1 MLSESSIVPWDSA
14 RLQQPHWTKR
24 IDMFLSG
31 ADAAA
36 ASQEPDGEE
45 EDDYKHLT
53 AELCR
58 I

>member
-1 MLSESSIVPWDSA
+1 
-14 RLQQPHWTKR
+14 
-24 IDMFLSG
+24 MFLSG
-31 ADAAA
+31 ADAAS